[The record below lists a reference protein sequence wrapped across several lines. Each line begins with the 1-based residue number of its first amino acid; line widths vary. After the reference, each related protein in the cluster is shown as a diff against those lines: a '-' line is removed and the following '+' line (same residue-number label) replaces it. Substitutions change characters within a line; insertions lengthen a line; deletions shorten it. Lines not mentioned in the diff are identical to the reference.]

1 MHAEENPQRV
11 TKASL
16 SFDIWPLGGLG
27 VGRVLDWS
35 EHLCVG
41 LGGSQ
46 VVGGSSLLNCG
57 LTVLLTMFLVQKG
70 KSGSPQILVDCAR

>member
-16 SFDIWPLGGLG
+16 SFDIWPFGGLG
-27 VGRVLDWS
+27 VGRVLGWR
-35 EHLCVG
+35 ENLRVG

-46 VVGGSSLLNCG
+46 VVGGSPLLNCG
-57 LTVLLTMFLVQKG
+57 FIVLLTMLLVQKG
-70 KSGSPQILVDCAR
+70 KSGSPQILVNCAL